1 MTTGQKGVIAGL
13 VSLYIV
19 LRLWGLTDA
28 CLWFDE
34 IFGVHAAEHDWGGM
48 IRFAAQDLIH
58 PPLFYALLKLWI
70 SVGGDSLMWLRLF
83 PVVFAVLAIFPFL
96 QICRELRLGWK
107 SMALALLLFSANGA
121 LIKYAQEV
129 RMYSLLLFLSLMSIW
144 LFSRFFIKGKGF
156 VALVFVNILLVYT
169 HYFGWLVVIS
179 EVTAILVFQRIKL
192 RKTLLMFGITAAAF
206 VPWAIMVFRAATAGS
221 SLEQNIGWIERPGI
235 TAIFDLLF
243 DLVEPFYFQASSA
256 DPISLLYISIPM
268 LIAIGTAKLFYLAEW
283 KVPEKKEAF
292 MLLSVLAGL
301 PIAVSLLASWLL
313 PYSVWGSRHLIII
326 FAPMLLMS
334 AVFITEINR
343 KTAAYGI
350 LGFVIVL
357 TTAAFIVRAG
367 AERTDPTWCTWEQAA
382 RNVALSAE
390 MPAGDEPPAAV
401 YAFEDLSAYHLWFAL
416 RKYPNYRV
424 YKIEGISGIEEDRA
438 FFLPRG
444 FDEVERIKIKDVP
457 RRRAYAA
464 FRDSEFLPGRPPLL
478 SFTERGF
485 ELRKQQTFAADG
497 PDTFLVEIY

>member
-1 MTTGQKGVIAGL
+1 MTTGQKAVIAGIA
-13 VSLYIV
+13 SLYIV
-19 LRLWGLTDA
+19 LRLWGLTDS

-48 IRFAAQDLIH
+48 IRFVAQDLIH

-169 HYFGWLVVIS
+169 HYFGWLVVTS
-179 EVTAILVFQRIKL
+179 EVAVILIFQRIKL
-192 RKTLLMFGITAAAF
+192 RKMLLMFGIAAAAF
-206 VPWAIMVFRAATAGS
+206 VPWAIMVYRAAIAGS
-221 SLEQNIGWIERPGI
+221 SLEQNIGWIQRPGI
-235 TAIFDLLF
+235 VAILDLVFDV
-243 DLVEPFYFQASSA
+243 VEPFYFQASSA

-268 LIAIGTAKLFYLAEW
+268 LIAIGTAKLFYLADW
-283 KVPEKKEAF
+283 KVQEKKDAF
-292 MLLSVLAGL
+292 MLLSILAGL
-301 PIAVSLLASWLL
+301 PIIVSLLASWLL
-313 PYSVWGSRHLIII
+313 PYSVWGSRHLIIV

-334 AVFITEINR
+334 AVFITEI
-343 KTAAYGI
+343 KQKAVAYLI

-357 TTAAFIVRAG
+357 TTAAFITRAG
-367 AERTDPTWCTWEQAA
+367 AERIDFTWCTWEQAA
-382 RNVALSAE
+382 RNVALTADIPAE
-390 MPAGDEPPAAV
+390 GEHPDAV

-424 YKIEGISGIEEDRA
+424 FKIEGVDGIAEDKA

-444 FDEVERIKIKDVP
+444 FDGIERITIKDVP

-464 FRDSEFLPGRPPLL
+464 FRDSEFVPSRPPLR
-478 SFTERGF
+478 SFTELGF
-485 ELRKQQTFAADG
+485 ELRKQQTLAADG